1 MQLNEIG
8 RRTVRYVDSNYDPYN
23 INRQDFL
30 KIYLKMLELQD
41 PTEPMDVKQMVE
53 MNSQLQ
59 QIQFLNN
66 LQQTLQ
72 SLSASQQISFISQAS
87 TLVNKEVVFSEE
99 TINNPL
105 KQYVLLSPEN
115 YGNVEVQIINNDT
128 GEVVQ
133 TLNINLQQGL
143 NRLNLQNLGSGNYIV
158 KVYRDGRL
166 LNDITLG
173 SLQRV
178 RYVFLNGDTPMLGT
192 NIEERRLTDV
202 LYIGS
207 SET

>member
-8 RRTVRYVDSNYDPYN
+8 KNKIRYVDKNYNPYD
-23 INRQDFL
+23 IKREDFL
-30 KIYLKMLELQD
+30 KIYMKMLELQD

-72 SLSASQQISFISQAS
+72 SLAASQQISFISQAS
-87 TLVNKEVVFSEE
+87 ALVNKEVVFAENV
-99 TINNPL
+99 IDNPL
-105 KQYVLLSPEN
+105 KQYVLLSPED
-115 YGNVEVQIINNDT
+115 YGEVQVQLVNADS
-128 GEVVQ
+128 GEVAQ
-133 TLNINLQQGL
+133 TLDLNLQQGL
-143 NRLNLQNLGSGNYIV
+143 NKLNLQSLGSGNYIV
-158 KVYRDGRL
+158 KVYKNGRL

-173 SLQRV
+173 SLQKV
-178 RYVFLNGDTPMLGT
+178 RYVFLNGNNPMLGT
-192 NIEERRLTDV
+192 NIEERKLMDI

-207 SET
+207 EEA

>member
-8 RRTVRYVDSNYDPYN
+8 KNKIRYVDKNYNPYD
-23 INRQDFL
+23 IKREDFL
-30 KIYLKMLELQD
+30 KIYMKMLELQD

-72 SLSASQQISFISQAS
+72 SLAASQQISFISQAS
-87 TLVNKEVVFSEE
+87 ALVNKEVVFAENV
-99 TINNPL
+99 IDNPL
-105 KQYVLLSPEN
+105 KQYVLLSPED
-115 YGNVEVQIINNDT
+115 YGEVQVQLINADS
-128 GEVVQ
+128 GEVAQ
-133 TLNINLQQGL
+133 TLDLNLQQGL
-143 NRLNLQNLGSGNYIV
+143 NKLNLQSLGSGNYIV
-158 KVYRDGRL
+158 KVYKNGRL

-173 SLQRV
+173 SLQKV
-178 RYVFLNGDTPMLGT
+178 RYVFLNGNNPMLGT
-192 NIEERRLTDV
+192 NIEERKLMDI

-207 SET
+207 EEA

>member
-8 RRTVRYVDSNYDPYN
+8 KNKIRYVDKNYNPYD
-23 INRQDFL
+23 IKREDFL
-30 KIYLKMLELQD
+30 KIYMKMLELQD

-72 SLSASQQISFISQAS
+72 GLAASQQISFISQAS
-87 TLVNKEVVFSEE
+87 ALVNKEGVFAENV
-99 TINNPL
+99 IDNPM
-105 KQYVLLSPEN
+105 KQYVLLSPED
-115 YGNVEVQIINNDT
+115 YGEVQVQLINADS
-128 GEVVQ
+128 GEVAQ
-133 TLNINLQQGL
+133 TLDLNLQQGL
-143 NRLNLQNLGSGNYIV
+143 NKLNLQSLGSGNYIV
-158 KVYRDGRL
+158 KVYKNGRL

-173 SLQRV
+173 SLQKV
-178 RYVFLNGDTPMLGT
+178 RYVFLNGNNPMLGT
-192 NIEERRLTDV
+192 NIEERKLMDI

-207 SET
+207 EEA